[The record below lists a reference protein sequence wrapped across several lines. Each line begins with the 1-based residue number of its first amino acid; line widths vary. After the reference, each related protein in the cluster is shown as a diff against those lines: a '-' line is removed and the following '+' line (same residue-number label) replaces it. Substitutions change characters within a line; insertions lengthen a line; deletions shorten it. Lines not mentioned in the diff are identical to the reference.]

1 MLTVTTN
8 SIEGK
13 RINAYKGIVFGEI
26 IAGINVIK
34 DIAAGLTNFFG
45 GRSGS
50 YEQEL
55 VMARE
60 QALQEMEQRAAEMG
74 ANAVIGVKVDYE
86 AISNQGSNAFYAA
99 FGSRIVVLVPMSL
112 RLTTSMVPP
121 WRSMI
126 HFMMASPRPE
136 PPVSLALD
144 SSDR

>member
-13 RINAYKGIVFGEI
+13 RITAYKGIVFGEI

-34 DIAAGLTNFFG
+34 DIAAGLSNFFG

-60 QALQEMEQRAAEMG
+60 QALQEMERRAAEMG
-74 ANAVIGVKVDYE
+74 ANAIIGVKVDYE
-86 AISNQGSNAFYAA
+86 AISNQGSNMLMVITSGTA
-99 FGSRIVVLVPMSL
+99 VVVG
-112 RLTTSMVPP
+112 
-121 WRSMI
+121 
-126 HFMMASPRPE
+126 
-136 PPVSLALD
+136 
-144 SSDR
+144 